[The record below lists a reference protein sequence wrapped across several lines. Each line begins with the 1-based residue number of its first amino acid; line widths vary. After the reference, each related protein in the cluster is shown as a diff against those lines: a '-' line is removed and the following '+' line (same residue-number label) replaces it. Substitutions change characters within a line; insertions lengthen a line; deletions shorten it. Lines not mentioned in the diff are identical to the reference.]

1 MSDKAQTKSLRY
13 KYQTH
18 VITQS
23 TEFVMPEF
31 MSSTPFLIIAAIIAV
46 LLIISIAK
54 GAVRLLIWAVVI
66 LAILIFFGIATESDL
81 LKWFEDLRK
90 RVG

>member
-1 MSDKAQTKSLRY
+1 
-13 KYQTH
+13 
-18 VITQS
+18 
-23 TEFVMPEF
+23 MPEF
-31 MSSTPFLIIAAIIAV
+31 MNSTPFLILAAVFAV
-46 LLIISIAK
+46 VLVIGIAK
-54 GAVRLLIWAVVI
+54 RAVRLVIWVVVI

>member
-1 MSDKAQTKSLRY
+1 
-13 KYQTH
+13 
-18 VITQS
+18 
-23 TEFVMPEF
+23 MPEV
-31 MSSTPFLIIAAIIAV
+31 MSSTPFLIVAAIIAV

-54 GAVRLLIWAVVI
+54 GAVRLLIWAVII
-66 LAILIFFGIATESDL
+66 LAILIFFGIATEPDL

>member
-1 MSDKAQTKSLRY
+1 
-13 KYQTH
+13 
-18 VITQS
+18 
-23 TEFVMPEF
+23 MPEF
-31 MSSTPFLIIAAIIAV
+31 MNSTPFLIIAAVFAV
-46 LLIISIAK
+46 VLVIGIAK
-54 GAVRLLIWAVVI
+54 RAVRLVIWVVVI

>member
-1 MSDKAQTKSLRY
+1 
-13 KYQTH
+13 
-18 VITQS
+18 
-23 TEFVMPEF
+23 
-31 MSSTPFLIIAAIIAV
+31 MSSTPFLIIATVFAV
-46 LLIISIAK
+46 VLVIGIAK
-54 GAVRLLIWAVVI
+54 RAVRLVIWVVVI

>member
-1 MSDKAQTKSLRY
+1 
-13 KYQTH
+13 
-18 VITQS
+18 
-23 TEFVMPEF
+23 MPEF
-31 MSSTPFLIIAAIIAV
+31 MSSTPFLIIATVFAV
-46 LLIISIAK
+46 VLVIGIAK
-54 GAVRLLIWAVVI
+54 RAVRLVIWVVVI

>member
-1 MSDKAQTKSLRY
+1 
-13 KYQTH
+13 
-18 VITQS
+18 
-23 TEFVMPEF
+23 MPEF
-31 MSSTPFLIIAAIIAV
+31 MSSPLFLIIAAVLAV
-46 LLIISIAK
+46 LLVIGIVKRA
-54 GAVRLLIWAVVI
+54 GCLLIWVCVI

>member
-1 MSDKAQTKSLRY
+1 
-13 KYQTH
+13 
-18 VITQS
+18 
-23 TEFVMPEF
+23 MPEF
-31 MSSTPFLIIAAIIAV
+31 MSSTPFLIIAAIFAV
-46 LLIISIAK
+46 VLVIGIAK
-54 GAVRLLIWAVVI
+54 RAVRLVIWVVVI

>member
-1 MSDKAQTKSLRY
+1 
-13 KYQTH
+13 
-18 VITQS
+18 
-23 TEFVMPEF
+23 MPEF
-31 MSSTPFLIIAAIIAV
+31 MSSTPFLIIAAVFAV
-46 LLIISIAK
+46 VLVIGIAK
-54 GAVRLLIWAVVI
+54 RAVRLVIWVVVI

>member
-1 MSDKAQTKSLRY
+1 MNKT
-13 KYQTH
+13 
-18 VITQS
+18 
-23 TEFVMPEF
+23 TENAESVMPEF
-31 MSSTPFLIIAAIIAV
+31 IGSTPFLIIAAIIAV

-54 GAVRLLIWAVVI
+54 GAVRLLIWAVII
-66 LAILIFFGIATESDL
+66 LAILIFFGVATESDL